1 MITLLALLACAPE
14 APLETAPKSTTADE
28 ALTTILDCPADSNVS
43 VSPLGGVLTAV
54 IDTGSALILPLMQIQ
69 SDRVVVFCVEVDGVL
84 TIEWSE

>member
-14 APLETAPKSTTADE
+14 APLEPAPKSTTADA

-43 VSPLGGVLTAV
+43 VLPLGGVLAAT

-69 SDRVVVFCVEVDGVL
+69 SDRLVVFCADMDGTL